1 MQTITIGSHV
11 IDPLSLPEKAQQELV
26 AFYEFLLFK
35 YQKKI
40 HSQSEKQMIL
50 KSIFQEANGKLPENY
65 TFNREELHER

>member
-40 HSQSEKQMIL
+40 HSRSEKQMIL